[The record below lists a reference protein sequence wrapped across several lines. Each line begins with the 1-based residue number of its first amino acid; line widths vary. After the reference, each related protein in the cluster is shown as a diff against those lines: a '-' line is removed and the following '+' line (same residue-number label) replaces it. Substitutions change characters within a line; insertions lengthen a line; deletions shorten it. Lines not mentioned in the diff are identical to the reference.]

1 MLTCRLCDKT
11 DLRTRNS
18 ALAIIF
24 TKTFLFSNIF
34 VFYKV
39 SIHLH
44 LRKFQII
51 LFCPIKY
58 HTKMSDDFYA
68 LF

>member
-24 TKTFLFSNIF
+24 TKTFLVSNIF

-39 SIHLH
+39 SIYLC
-44 LRKFQII
+44 LQKFQII

-58 HTKMSDDFYA
+58 HTKMFDDFYA
-68 LF
+68 LL